1 MPLKHFCPTTE
12 VTKLSLQL
20 GAGSSFFI
28 DLFSV
33 ALLEIKHVVSQLAWD
48 IRFLLWLGLELGLF
62 LLIWFGLFGE
72 VLGNWRLIE
81 PYFVLDIFT
90 LHLMNI
96 LGNVLGAIAPSVI
109 EWGVK
114 KINNSRIGSS
124 IGNKM
129 RNVKKIVRSDLV
141 QKVYD
146 ELSQNPKFVDK
157 HMDHH
162 P

>member
-1 MPLKHFCPTTE
+1 
-12 VTKLSLQL
+12 
-20 GAGSSFFI
+20 
-28 DLFSV
+28 
-33 ALLEIKHVVSQLAWD
+33 
-48 IRFLLWLGLELGLF
+48 
-62 LLIWFGLFGE
+62 
-72 VLGNWRLIE
+72 
-81 PYFVLDIFT
+81 
-90 LHLMNI
+90 MNI